1 MKKPLLTI
9 ATIAAAITLLNA
21 GTYTWTGGGQDN
33 LWSTVS
39 NWSESGTPAQYAPGE
54 SDDVIIDGAAVT
66 YNGSG
71 RIPSSL
77 TLQNGASLEFTGEI
91 QFGNNG
97 VEHPV
102 VYGGTVS
109 GTLVAA
115 QYAGATLTISD
126 ASIIDTGDNFN
137 GFWQNTGSYLNFV
150 DGDSCAATFTYRT
163 SIAANPWF
171 FFSNSAT
178 TPYIRYNDAVID
190 EATFN
195 KHFTYGDNGNGTT
208 TLFMKSVDGWEL
220 GDLDVGEVQDGQVA
234 VSVTATKYSGSDATV
249 NFAQGTR
256 DYGET
261 FANWP
266 TVTDGEVVS
275 STGVVDDTLTLEV
288 GYNFIRA
295 FLLCNGEYTA
305 TAAVSRRIM
314 APYGDYGELTDVYE
328 YIGENNNLGIASNWA
343 KDKVAPA
350 DAAPTAGTDIRW
362 FGKNANYS
370 GALSITDKDYFDGA
384 TLALSGDCNVSSN
397 VVFSNSVVSIYTIVP
412 SKPVVFSLYGSS
424 LTTTRNDQ
432 WLGVYPPATYPSAE
446 DKTFINFLPGKVS
459 SFTFTDNNINI
470 SNADSAKTVLVEP
483 GYLKLGGAAIADAD
497 WETFFSVDVSGKTV
511 SITYD
516 PSVDENKISS
526 VAASEVTTTSA
537 TLAATIFSIADGASV
552 IVACD
557 TAAITEENVIAK
569 GEVVA
574 VSEGV
579 ATKSVTTLV
588 SGNVY
593 NFAFAIVQNNIVKA
607 FKSGVFFTSD
617 FDYVYMDGAWQGSI
631 PSTLNTAE
639 SVLIMSPYDNENNNI
654 SVANTVVSNASLR
667 TGTLVNSGPMQVYSS
682 SIVNGKLG
690 DTDAVCGTY
699 NGVTFMNFVS
709 LSGNGVVYQA
719 CSYTFNATEEWKNNA
734 YDLLFDTQERI
745 HLNGAKVD
753 SGVYASNFTLTDNG
767 ATGNEATPYN
777 LTLTYWEPVWTGVPK
792 ADWTVQPGAR
802 VKLTKDT
809 RIGALTVADSTDVKI
824 DLNGYNLKVVAL
836 FVNGEEK
843 KGEFAA
849 GDLPMLTGEGS
860 LTVSGPGFAIIIR

>member
-1 MKKPLLTI
+1 MKAKILSIAIASLAGAALADTI
-9 ATIAAAITLLNA
+9 
-21 GTYTWTGGGQDN
+21 TWTGEA
-33 LWSTVS
+33 STYVWGTAG
-39 NWSESGTPAQYAPGE
+39 NWSPSRVPGAT
-54 SDDVIIDGAAVT
+54 DDVVVDTAAVEK
-66 YNGSG
+66 SG
-71 RIPSSL
+71 DLIVSSL
-77 TLQNGASLEFTGEI
+77 TLTGGATVAATGELKSTAEAPTPVYTGGKVTCSLI
-91 QFGNNG
+91 ALLSGPITLSDAEIVSGSTAHKNG
-97 VEHPV
+97 I
-102 VYGGTVS
+102 YGG
-109 GTLVAA
+109 GNAA
-115 QYAGATLTISD
+115 K
-126 ASIIDTGDNFN
+126 
-137 GFWQNTGSYLNFV
+137 YLNFV
-150 DGDSCAATFTYRT
+150 DGASRAAKYTYAT
-163 SIAANPWF
+163 SWNPSSDNTYVNF
-171 FFSNSAT
+171 FQGNNA
-178 TPYIRYNDAVID
+178 YIRYNGNAID
-190 EATFN
+190 EATFSAN
-195 KHFTYGDNGNGTT
+195 FLNTDNGDGTST
-208 TLFMKSVDGWEL
+208 ISMKSIDGWNL
-220 GDLDVGEVQDGQVA
+220 GALTAGDVLDGQVT
-234 VSVTATKYSGSDATV
+234 VSVTATKYSGGDATV
-249 NFAQGTR
+249 YFVQGTR

-261 FANWP
+261 FADWP
-266 TVTDGEVVS
+266 TATDGEVLA
-275 STGVVDDTLTLEV
+275 STGTASETLTLEE
-288 GYNFIRA
+288 GYNYIRA
-295 FLLCNGEYTA
+295 FLLCAGEYKV
-305 TAAVSRRIM
+305 TAAVTKHVM

-370 GALSITDKDYFDGA
+370 GELSITDKDYIDGA
-384 TLALSGDCNVSSN
+384 TLALSGDCNVSSD

-412 SKPVVFSLYGSS
+412 SEPVVFSLYGSS

-432 WLGVYPPATYPSAE
+432 WLGVYPPGTYQSAE

-459 SFTFTDNNINI
+459 SFTFTDNNISI
-470 SNADSAKTVLVEP
+470 SGADSAKTVLVTP

-639 SVLIMSPYDNENNNI
+639 SVLIMSPYDNEHNNI